1 MSAVGALVGLAF
13 GAAVALIASAA
24 LAYRPLRLAD
34 RLRAPRVPASD
45 RGPLDALRQI
55 LALPLFRLVS
65 RDGAD
70 LATRLR
76 RAGRE
81 GDADAYRLERLVW
94 CAAGA
99 GLGTLAGLALGLRNG
114 TVSGGAVTALLV
126 VGAVGGWL
134 AHDRALVKATKARA
148 ARMSEQLP
156 TVAELVAFAVAAGE
170 GPLAALDRVAAT
182 VRGELAA
189 EFGVA
194 VRRVRGGAAF
204 PAALRDMSDTVPSL
218 EASRFAD
225 GIAVATERGTPMA
238 EVLRAQAA
246 DARAGGRRRLLEQA
260 GRKEVLMLVPVV
272 FFILPIVVV
281 IALFPGIHGLQLT
294 VS

>member
-1 MSAVGALVGLAF
+1 MSAAGALIGLAVGAAVVLIA
-13 GAAVALIASAA
+13 AAVHAH
-24 LAYRPLRLAD
+24 RPLRLAD
-34 RLRAPRVPASD
+34 RLRGPRLPLKE
-45 RGPLDALRQI
+45 RGPLDVLRQV
-55 LALPLFRLVS
+55 LGLPLFRLVS

-70 LATRLR
+70 LDTRLC

-81 GDADAYRLERLVW
+81 GAADAYRLERLVW
-94 CAAGA
+94 GAAGA
-99 GLGTLAGLALGLRNG
+99 GFGALAGLLLGVRNG
-114 TVSGGAVTALLV
+114 SVSGGAVTALVV
-126 VGAVGGWL
+126 VGSVGGWL
-134 AHDRALVKATKARA
+134 AHDRALAKATKSRA
-148 ARMSEQLP
+148 TRMSEQLP

-182 VRGELAA
+182 VRGDLAT

-194 VRRVRGGAAF
+194 VRRVRGGVAF
-204 PAALRDMSDTVPSL
+204 PVALRDMSDAVPSL

-246 DARAGGRRRLLEQA
+246 DARAAGRRRLLEKA

-281 IALFPGIHGLQLT
+281 IALYPGLHGLQLT

>member
-1 MSAVGALVGLAF
+1 MSAGGALVGLAF
-13 GAAVALIASAA
+13 GAAIALIAAA
-24 LAYRPLRLAD
+24 FLAHRPLRLAD
-34 RLRAPRVPASD
+34 RLRAPRVAVAE

-55 LALPLFRLVS
+55 LGLPILRLVS
-65 RDGAD
+65 RDGTD
-70 LATRLR
+70 LPARLR

-81 GDADAYRLERLVW
+81 PGADAYRLERLVW

-99 GLGTLAGLALGLRNG
+99 GLGAVAGIALGVRDG
-114 TVSGGAVTALLV
+114 SVSGGAVVALLM
-126 VGAVGGWL
+126 VGAAAGWL
-134 AHDRALVKATKARA
+134 LHDRALVKATRARA
-148 ARMSEQLP
+148 MRMSEQLP

-189 EFGVA
+189 EFGAA
-194 VRRVRGGAAF
+194 VRRVRGGIAF
-204 PAALRDMSDTVPSL
+204 PVALREMSDAVPSL

-246 DARAGGRRRLLEQA
+246 DARAAGRRRLLEKA

-281 IALFPGIHGLQLT
+281 IALYPGIHGLQLT
-294 VS
+294 V

>member
-1 MSAVGALVGLAF
+1 MSAVGALVGLVF
-13 GAAVALIASAA
+13 GGAVVLIAAA
-24 LAYRPLRLAD
+24 LTAHRPLRLAD
-34 RLRAPRVPASD
+34 RLRAPRVPVAE
-45 RGPLDALRQI
+45 RGPLDTLRQI
-55 LALPLFRLVS
+55 LGSPLLRLVS
-65 RDGAD
+65 RDGID
-70 LATRLR
+70 LSARLR

-81 GDADAYRLERLVW
+81 AGADAYRLERLVW

-99 GLGTLAGLALGLRNG
+99 GLGAVAGLLLGARNG
-114 TVSGGAVTALLV
+114 SVSGGAVLALLV

-134 AHDRALVKATKARA
+134 LHDRALVKATRDRA
-148 ARMSEQLP
+148 TRISEQLP

-170 GPLAALDRVAAT
+170 GPLAALDRVAAS

-189 EFGVA
+189 EFGLA
-194 VRRVRGGAAF
+194 VRRVRGGTAF
-204 PAALRDMSDTVPSL
+204 PAALRDMSDAVPSL
-218 EASRFAD
+218 EAARFAD

-246 DARAGGRRRLLEQA
+246 DARAAGRRRLLEKA

-281 IALFPGIHGLQLT
+281 IALYPGIHGLQLT
-294 VS
+294 V

>member
-1 MSAVGALVGLAF
+1 MSAAGALLGLAL
-13 GAAVALIASAA
+13 GAAVALIAAA
-24 LAYRPLRLAD
+24 VLAHRPLRLAD

-70 LATRLR
+70 LTTRLR

-99 GLGTLAGLALGLRNG
+99 GLGALVGLLLGLRNG
-114 TVSGGAVTALLV
+114 SVSGGAVTALLV
-126 VGAVGGWL
+126 VGAVAGWL
-134 AHDRALVKATKARA
+134 AHDRSLARATKARA
-148 ARMSEQLP
+148 TRMSEQLP

-204 PAALRDMSDTVPSL
+204 PTALRDMSDTVPSL

-281 IALFPGIHGLQLT
+281 IALYPGIHGLQLT

>member
-1 MSAVGALVGLAF
+1 MSAVGALIGLAF
-13 GAAVALIASAA
+13 GAAVALIAAA
-24 LAYRPLRLAD
+24 VLAHRPLRLAD
-34 RLRAPRVPASD
+34 RLRVPRLPASE

-76 RAGRE
+76 RAGRD

-94 CAAGA
+94 CVTGA
-99 GLGTLAGLALGLRNG
+99 GLGALAGFLLGLRNG
-114 TVSGGAVTALLV
+114 SISGGAVTALLV
-126 VGAVGGWL
+126 VGAVAGWL

-148 ARMSEQLP
+148 TRMSEQLP

-194 VRRVRGGAAF
+194 VRRVRGGAPF
-204 PAALRDMSDTVPSL
+204 PSALRDMSDTVPSL

>member
-1 MSAVGALVGLAF
+1 MSAVGALIGLAF
-13 GAAVALIASAA
+13 GAAVALITAA
-24 LAYRPLRLAD
+24 VLAHRPLRLAD

-76 RAGRE
+76 RAGRD

-94 CAAGA
+94 CVGGAGA
-99 GLGTLAGLALGLRNG
+99 GALAGILLGLRNG
-114 TVSGGAVTALLV
+114 SVSGGAVTALLV
-126 VGAVGGWL
+126 VGAVAGWL

-148 ARMSEQLP
+148 TRMSEQLP

-189 EFGVA
+189 EFGVV
-194 VRRVRGGAAF
+194 VRRVRGGAPF
-204 PAALRDMSDTVPSL
+204 PSALRDMSDTVPSL

>member
-1 MSAVGALVGLAF
+1 MSAAGALLGLVIGGAIALI
-13 GAAVALIASAA
+13 GAAI
-24 LAYRPLRLAD
+24 LAHRPLRLAD
-34 RLRAPRVPASD
+34 RLRAPRASQAE

-55 LALPLFRLVS
+55 LGSPLLRLVS

-70 LATRLR
+70 LSTRLR

-81 GDADAYRLERLVW
+81 ADADAYRLERLVW

-99 GLGTLAGLALGLRNG
+99 G
-114 TVSGGAVTALLV
+114 VGAVTGFVLGARAGSVSGTAVVALLV
-126 VGAVGGWL
+126 VGLLTGWL

-148 ARMSEQLP
+148 TRMSEQLP

-170 GPLAALDRVAAT
+170 GPLASLDRVAAT
-182 VRGELAA
+182 VRGELAS
-189 EFGVA
+189 EFGIA
-194 VRRVRGGAAF
+194 VRRVRGGTAF
-204 PAALRDMSDTVPSL
+204 PVALRDMSEAVPSL
-218 EASRFAD
+218 DASRFAD

-246 DARAGGRRRLLEQA
+246 DARAGGRRRLLEKA
-260 GRKEVLMLVPVV
+260 GKKEVLMLIPVV
-272 FFILPIVVV
+272 FFILPIVVI
-281 IALFPGIHGLQLT
+281 IALYPGIHGLQLT

>member
-1 MSAVGALVGLAF
+1 MSPAGALLGLLF
-13 GAAVALIASAA
+13 GGALALITAAVIAH
-24 LAYRPLRLAD
+24 RPLRLAD
-34 RLRAPRVPASD
+34 RLRGPRRSVLE

-55 LALPLFRLVS
+55 LGSPLMRLVS
-65 RDGAD
+65 RDGSD

-81 GDADAYRLERLVW
+81 VQADSYRLERLVW
-94 CAAGA
+94 CASGA
-99 GLGTLAGLALGLRNG
+99 VLG
-114 TVSGGAVTALLV
+114 TVSGLVLGLRDGSVSGIAVMALAV
-126 VGAVGGWL
+126 VGGVGGWL
-134 AHDRALVKATKARA
+134 AHDRQLARA
-148 ARMSEQLP
+148 TRSRATRMSEQLP

-170 GPLAALDRVAAT
+170 GPLAALDRVAST
-182 VRGELAA
+182 VRGDLAR
-189 EFGVA
+189 EFSHA
-194 VRRVRGGAAF
+194 VHRVRGGTAF
-204 PAALRDMSDTVPSL
+204 PVALREMADALPSL

-225 GIAVATERGTPMA
+225 GMAVATERGTPMA

-246 DARAGGRRRLLEQA
+246 DARAGGRRRLLEKA

>member
-1 MSAVGALVGLAF
+1 MSAAGALVGLAF
-13 GAAVALIASAA
+13 GAAVALIAAA
-24 LAYRPLRLAD
+24 VLAHRPLRLAD
-34 RLRAPRVPASD
+34 RLRAPRVPATE

-55 LALPLFRLVS
+55 LGSPLFRLVS

-70 LATRLR
+70 LGTRLR

-99 GLGTLAGLALGLRNG
+99 GLGALAGFLLGLRNG
-114 TVSGGAVTALLV
+114 AVSGGAVTALLV
-126 VGAVGGWL
+126 VGAVAGWL
-134 AHDRALVKATKARA
+134 VHDRALVKATKARA
-148 ARMSEQLP
+148 TRMSEQLP

-204 PAALRDMSDTVPSL
+204 PTALRDMSDTVPSL

>member
-1 MSAVGALVGLAF
+1 MSAAGALVGLAM
-13 GAAVALIASAA
+13 GAA
-24 LAYRPLRLAD
+24 LALIVAAVLAHRPLRLAD
-34 RLRAPRVPASD
+34 RLRAPRVATVE

-55 LALPLFRLVS
+55 LGSPLFRLVS

-70 LATRLR
+70 LAVRLR
-76 RAGRE
+76 RAGRD

-94 CAAGA
+94 CVAGA
-99 GLGTLAGLALGLRNG
+99 GVGALAGFVLGLRSG
-114 TVSGGAVTALLV
+114 SVSGGAVLALLV
-126 VGAVGGWL
+126 VGTVSGWL
-134 AHDRALVKATKARA
+134 AHDRALAKATKSRA
-148 ARMSEQLP
+148 TRMSEQLP

-182 VRGELAA
+182 VRGDLAA

-194 VRRVRGGAAF
+194 VRRVRGGIAF
-204 PAALRDMSDTVPSL
+204 PTALRDMSDSVPSL

-246 DARAGGRRRLLEQA
+246 DARAGGRRRLLEKA

>member
-13 GAAVALIASAA
+13 GGAIALIAAA
-24 LAYRPLRLAD
+24 VLAHRPLRLAD
-34 RLRAPRVPASD
+34 RLRAPRGPLVE

-55 LALPLFRLVS
+55 LGSPLMRLMS

-99 GLGTLAGLALGLRNG
+99 GLGALAGLVLGLRSG
-114 TVSGGAVTALLV
+114 SISGGAVTALMV
-126 VGAVGGWL
+126 VGSATGWL
-134 AHDRALVKATKARA
+134 AHDRALAKATKGRA
-148 ARMSEQLP
+148 TRMSEQLP

-170 GPLAALDRVAAT
+170 GPLAALDRVSAT

-189 EFGVA
+189 EFGLA
-194 VRRVRGGAAF
+194 VRRVRGGTAF
-204 PAALRDMSDTVPSL
+204 PLALRDMSDAVPSL

-281 IALFPGIHGLQLT
+281 IALYPGLHGLQLT

>member
-1 MSAVGALVGLAF
+1 MSAAGALLGLVIG
-13 GAAVALIASAA
+13 GAVTLIVTTM
-24 LAYRPLRLAD
+24 LAYRPRRLAD
-34 RLRAPRVPASD
+34 RLRAPRSALGD
-45 RGPLDALRQI
+45 QGPLAALRQ
-55 LALPLFRLVS
+55 LLGSPMLRLVS
-65 RDGAD
+65 RDGSD

-81 GDADAYRLERLVW
+81 ADADGYRLERLVW
-94 CAAGA
+94 CAVGA
-99 GLGTLAGLALGLRNG
+99 GLGALLGMALGLRD
-114 TVSGGAVTALLV
+114 GGISPGAIIALLV
-126 VGAVGGWL
+126 VGAICGWL
-134 AHDRALVKATKARA
+134 LHDRALARAIRRRA

-182 VRGELAA
+182 VRGELAR
-189 EFGVA
+189 EFSHA
-194 VRRVRGGAAF
+194 VQRVRGGTAF
-204 PAALRDMSDTVPSL
+204 PAALREMSDAVPSM
-218 EASRFAD
+218 EAARFAD

>member
-1 MSAVGALVGLAF
+1 MSAVGALLGLVF
-13 GAAVALIASAA
+13 GAAVALIAASV
-24 LAYRPLRLAD
+24 LAHRPLRLAD

-70 LATRLR
+70 LTTRLR

-99 GLGTLAGLALGLRNG
+99 GLGALAGILLGLRNG
-114 TVSGGAVTALLV
+114 SVSGGAVTALIV
-126 VGAVGGWL
+126 VGAVAGWL
-134 AHDRALVKATKARA
+134 VHDRALVKATKARA
-148 ARMSEQLP
+148 TRMSEQLP

-204 PAALRDMSDTVPSL
+204 PSALRDMSDTVPSL
-218 EASRFAD
+218 EAARFAD

>member
-1 MSAVGALVGLAF
+1 MSAVGALLGLVF
-13 GAAVALIASAA
+13 GAAVALIAASV
-24 LAYRPLRLAD
+24 LAHRPLRLAD

-70 LATRLR
+70 LTTRLR

-99 GLGTLAGLALGLRNG
+99 GLGALAGILLGLRNG
-114 TVSGGAVTALLV
+114 SVSGGAVTALIV
-126 VGAVGGWL
+126 VGAVAGWL
-134 AHDRALVKATKARA
+134 VHDRALVKATKARA
-148 ARMSEQLP
+148 TRMSEQLP

-170 GPLAALDRVAAT
+170 GSLAALDRVAAT

-204 PAALRDMSDTVPSL
+204 PSALRDMSDTVPSL
-218 EASRFAD
+218 EAARFAD

>member
-1 MSAVGALVGLAF
+1 MSALGALVGLVF
-13 GAAVALIASAA
+13 GAALALIGAA
-24 LAYRPLRLAD
+24 VLAHRPLRLAD
-34 RLRAPRVPASD
+34 RIRATRSVAAE

-55 LALPLFRLVS
+55 LGSPLFRLVS

-81 GDADAYRLERLVW
+81 EDVDGYRLERLVW

-99 GLGTLAGLALGLRNG
+99 GLGALAGLLLGVRSG
-114 TVSGGAVTALLV
+114 AVSGGAVAALLV
-126 VGAVGGWL
+126 VGGVGGWL
-134 AHDRALVKATKARA
+134 AHDRVLSRATRGRA
-148 ARMSEQLP
+148 TRMSEQLP

-182 VRGELAA
+182 VRGELAG
-189 EFGVA
+189 EFAVA

-204 PAALRDMSDTVPSL
+204 PAALRDMADSVPSM
-218 EASRFAD
+218 EAARFAD

-246 DARAGGRRRLLEQA
+246 DARAGGRRRLLEKA

-281 IALFPGIHGLQLT
+281 IALYPGLHGLQLT

>member
-13 GAAVALIASAA
+13 GAAVALIASAV

>member
-1 MSAVGALVGLAF
+1 MSATGALLGLVI
-13 GAAVALIASAA
+13 GVAIVLIAAA
-24 LAYRPLRLAD
+24 LRAHRPRRLAD
-34 RLRAPRVPASD
+34 RIRSSRRVVGEQ
-45 RGPLDALRQI
+45 GPIAALRQI
-55 LALPLFRLVS
+55 LGSPMLRLVS
-65 RDGAD
+65 RDGSD
-70 LATRLR
+70 LSTRLR

-81 GDADAYRLERLVW
+81 SDTEAYRLERVVW

-99 GLGTLAGLALGLRNG
+99 GLGALFGLVLGLREG
-114 TVSGGAVTALLV
+114 GVSVGAIAALLIVGGGA
-126 VGAVGGWL
+126 GWL
-134 AHDRALVKATKARA
+134 LHDRALARAIRKRA

-182 VRGELAA
+182 VRGDLAR
-189 EFGVA
+189 EFSHV
-194 VRRVRGGAAF
+194 VQRVRGGLAF
-204 PAALRDMSDTVPSL
+204 PAALREMSDAIPST
-218 EASRFAD
+218 EAARFAD

-238 EVLRAQAA
+238 DVLRAQAA

-281 IALFPGIHGLQLT
+281 IALYPGIHGLQLT

>member
-1 MSAVGALVGLAF
+1 MSAVGALVGLVF
-13 GAAVALIASAA
+13 GGAVVLIAAA
-24 LAYRPLRLAD
+24 LTAHRPLRLAD
-34 RLRAPRVPASD
+34 RLRAPRVPVAE
-45 RGPLDALRQI
+45 RGPLDTLRQI
-55 LALPLFRLVS
+55 LGSPLLRLVS
-65 RDGAD
+65 RDGID
-70 LATRLR
+70 LSARLR

-81 GDADAYRLERLVW
+81 AGADAYRLERLVW

-99 GLGTLAGLALGLRNG
+99 GLGAVAGLLLGARNG
-114 TVSGGAVTALLV
+114 SVSGGAVLALLV

-134 AHDRALVKATKARA
+134 LHDRALVKATRDRA
-148 ARMSEQLP
+148 TRMSEQLP

-170 GPLAALDRVAAT
+170 GPLAALDRVAAS

-189 EFGVA
+189 EFGLA
-194 VRRVRGGAAF
+194 VRRVRGGTAF
-204 PAALRDMSDTVPSL
+204 PAALRDMSDAVPSL
-218 EASRFAD
+218 EAARFAD

-246 DARAGGRRRLLEQA
+246 DARAAGRRRLLEKA

-281 IALFPGIHGLQLT
+281 IALYPGIHGLQLT
-294 VS
+294 V

>member
-24 LAYRPLRLAD
+24 LAHRPLRLAD

-94 CAAGA
+94 CVAGA
-99 GLGTLAGLALGLRNG
+99 GLGALAGLLLGLRNG
-114 TVSGGAVTALLV
+114 SVSGGAVVALLV
-126 VGAVGGWL
+126 VGAVAGWL

-194 VRRVRGGAAF
+194 VRKVRGGAAF
-204 PAALRDMSDTVPSL
+204 PSALRDMSDTVPSL

>member
-1 MSAVGALVGLAF
+1 MSPAGALIGLVI
-13 GAAVALIASAA
+13 GVAVALIAAA
-24 LAYRPLRLAD
+24 VLAHRPLRLAD
-34 RLRAPRVPASD
+34 RIRAPRAATTE

-55 LALPLFRLVS
+55 LGSPLMRLVS

-70 LATRLR
+70 LSTRLR

-81 GDADAYRLERLVW
+81 GNADAYRLERLVW
-94 CAAGA
+94 CAVGA
-99 GLGTLAGLALGLRNG
+99 GLGAIVGLLLGLRTG
-114 TVSGGAVTALLV
+114 DVSGGAIVALL
-126 VGAVGGWL
+126 AVGVVCGWL
-134 AHDRALVKATKARA
+134 AHARALAKATRARA
-148 ARMSEQLP
+148 TRMSEQLP

-189 EFGVA
+189 EFGRA
-194 VRRVRGGAAF
+194 VRRVRGGMAF
-204 PAALRDMSDTVPSL
+204 PVALREMSDVVPSL

-246 DARAGGRRRLLEQA
+246 DARAGGRRRLLEKA
-260 GRKEVLMLVPVV
+260 GKKEVLMLIPVV
-272 FFILPIVVV
+272 FFILPIVVI
-281 IALFPGIHGLQLT
+281 IALYPGIHGLQLT

>member
-246 DARAGGRRRLLEQA
+246 DARAAGRRRLLEQA